1 MLKRHNIYIKI
12 FFCLTFI
19 FIFFLTGC
27 SFKELDD
34 NAEIIVSNK
43 QLNSIVF
50 VCNNDNSCCEYKFIT
65 KVKEKDKIYLA
76 EAKLY
81 DGEIVYHNIIE
92 DRDFEILNA
101 YEDTIYVKN
110 KNGIQ
115 KIVYS
120 FPSIGFNSKIE
131 TDMIVSY
138 KVDSYDELIKPINDA
153 NFLEIPTTKS
163 NRLIDSINNEQVTS
177 LAYYYDQIE
186 FGATRSKY
194 VKTDIYT
201 YFDNENILR
210 LYYHDYGY
218 QIIKTISGSIKEDLP
233 EKIIDINLF
242 TEVKQFKTIKCAY
255 QQDFTYIYLIDE
267 NDVIYCYDVKNNK
280 MVEST
285 STIAIEKVIVVGKYL
300 VTATKNQINILNSN
314 LEIIDTILISD
325 ELLGL
330 AWYNGTI
337 NKESLIYSVYK
348 NNTINLNIYEI
359 KEETK

>member
-1 MLKRHNIYIKI
+1 MLKRHNIYKKI
-12 FFCLTFI
+12 FFCLIFF
-19 FIFFLTGC
+19 FIFFLTCC
-27 SFKELDD
+27 SFKELDG
-34 NAEIIVSNK
+34 NAEIIISNK

-50 VCNNDNSCCEYKFIT
+50 VCNNDNSCSEYKFIT

-138 KVDSYDELIKPINDA
+138 KVDSYNELIKPINDA
-153 NFLEIPTTKS
+153 NFLEIPTTNS
-163 NRLIDSINNEQVTS
+163 NRLIDTIDNEQITS
-177 LAYYYDQIE
+177 LAYFYDQIE

-194 VKTDIYT
+194 VKSDIYT
-201 YFDNENILR
+201 YYDKENLLR

-218 QIIKTISGSIKEDLP
+218 QIIKTISGSIKEKLP
-233 EKIIDINLF
+233 GKVIDINLF
-242 TEVKQFKTIKCAY
+242 SEVKQFKTIKCAY

-280 MVEST
+280 MVESA
-285 STIAIEKVIVVGKYL
+285 SVISIEKVIVVGKYL
-300 VTATKNQINILNSN
+300 VTATENQINILNHD
-314 LEIIDTILISD
+314 LEIIDTILLSD
-325 ELLGL
+325 ELLSFFF
-330 AWYNGTI
+330 YFIYIQI
-337 NKESLIYSVYK
+337 NCIVF
-348 NNTINLNIYEI
+348 INRIDKTFFI
-359 KEETK
+359 CSSCIPS